1 VNYFKIFLTLFAFIL
16 ITPSAYTQQLG
27 KSESL
32 IVNMLDEDKAFH
44 SVDRDVFENLGWDVP
59 DQGRT
64 IKALADNSP
73 GNTFDPRM
81 LEALDPKILG
91 FKPTWYEVRFQK
103 YGLDWDITGLHLMPE
118 NPVRGLP
125 TMVIV
130 HGGANNFYNFLVN
143 PLNNPGVGQY
153 LAQKVPVLLVTI
165 PGNYRHG
172 GWTEAPSQ
180 REMGYLLDGDM
191 SSDEIKVR
199 NSAYTFQLVMD
210 GVVELIEEAVDGDFV
225 LVGHSTGGEL
235 PYMLHGSRLKDRMHG
250 RILGWATG
258 GTSHLTSMQDRW
270 GYTRTA
276 ADYPPVDEVRSRP
289 TSDYSGDYMGPLNP
303 VWDDTKSSEEVAQH
317 WMGELVYQRRPRI
330 KQVLQDVERR
340 GSTPGMREGVI
351 KQVHTV
357 LENEGSRY
365 NVDVDA
371 VLADLFAPMRAPVT
385 GYTKIVLTAAEM
397 DTGHWTKDNP
407 EASSTYQVV
416 QELRVYNPDIQV
428 EALMFDLPMT
438 HQGHIERPRQLA
450 GALYAS
456 LIWLLKE

>member
-1 VNYFKIFLTLFAFIL
+1 MNNFTKIITVLIYILTCPSVFA
-16 ITPSAYTQQLG
+16 QQLG

-44 SVDRDVFENLGWDVP
+44 SVDQDVFENLGWDVP
-59 DQGRT
+59 DQGRAV
-64 IKALADNSP
+64 KAIADKAP
-73 GNTFDPRM
+73 GNAFDPRT
-81 LEALDPKILG
+81 LEALDPKTIG
-91 FKPTWYEVRFQK
+91 YKPTWHEVRYQK

-130 HGGANNFYNFLVN
+130 HGGANNFYNFFVN
-143 PLNNPGVGQY
+143 PLNEPGVGQY
-153 LAQKVPVLLVTI
+153 LAQKIPVLLVSI

-172 GWTEAPSQ
+172 GWLEAPSE

-199 NSAYTFQLVMD
+199 NAAYTFQLVMD

-276 ADYPPVDEVRSRP
+276 ADYPPVDEVRGRP
-289 TSDYSGDYMGPLNP
+289 TSDYSGAYMGPLNP
-303 VWDDTKSSEEVAQH
+303 VWDDSKSPEEVAQR
-317 WMGELVYQRRPRI
+317 WMDELVFQRRPRI

-340 GSTPGMREGVI
+340 GATPGMREGVI
-351 KQVHTV
+351 KQVHSV

-371 VLADLFAPMRAPVT
+371 VLADLFAPMRAPLT
-385 GYTKIVLTAAEM
+385 GYSKIVLTAAEM

-438 HQGHIERPRQLA
+438 HQGHIERPGQLA
-450 GALYAS
+450 GGLFAS